1 MKMSILA
8 VGAHA
13 DDVEMSWGGTILK
26 YLDQGY
32 SLTYVLTTNNMSG
45 EFAYLDENGNVRSR
59 SIQPEDEM
67 RVRKEEARRAAEMF
81 GTVPI
86 HLDFAQRHYTGP
98 DGKKVNINYGT
109 ELPPFL
115 TPGLPSVVT
124 AHEDAAAVKK
134 LTDIILDCDP
144 EVIITRGLA
153 DTNIE
158 HICTALYTIK
168 ARENAM
174 KQGYDGA
181 LLMCRGTGR
190 GFPDLYYHYDPFIH
204 TSGYMQRKWDAIRCH
219 ASQKPLPEKQDLRD
233 FVEGARCG
241 VETVEPFM
249 FGGIGTW
256 RIGPFTTEIFR
267 NHLYCKE
274 NYHRMFL

>member
-1 MKMSILA
+1 MKKMILA

-13 DDVEMSWGGTILK
+13 DDVEMSMGGTILK
-26 YLDQGY
+26 YLDQEY
-32 SLTYVLTTNNMSG
+32 ELTYVLATNNMSG

-59 SIQPEDEM
+59 SIQPEDEIK
-67 RVRKEEARRAAEMF
+67 VRQEEARKAAAMF

-86 HLDFAQRHYTGP
+86 HLNFAQRHYTGP
-98 DGKKVNINYGT
+98 DGKKVKINYGT
-109 ELPPFL
+109 ELPSFL
-115 TPGLPSVVT
+115 TPGMPSIVT
-124 AHEDAAAVKK
+124 AHEDADAVKK

-158 HICTALYTIK
+158 HICTALYTLK
-168 ARENAM
+168 ARQNAM

-181 LLMCRGTGR
+181 LLMCRGVGR
-190 GFPDLYYHYDPFIH
+190 GFPDIYYRYDTFIN
-204 TSGYMQRKWDAIRCH
+204 TSGFMQRKWDAIRCH
-219 ASQKPLPEKQDLRD
+219 ASQKPLPEKLDLRD

-241 VETVEPFM
+241 VETVEPFI
-249 FGGIGTW
+249 FGGIGAW

>member
-1 MKMSILA
+1 MRKHILA

-13 DDVEMSWGGTILK
+13 DDVEMSMGGTILK
-26 YLDQGY
+26 YEDQGY
-32 SLTYVLTTNNMSG
+32 TLTYVLTTNNMSG
-45 EFAYLDENGNVRSR
+45 AFAYIDENGKVCSR

-67 RVRKEEARRAAEMF
+67 KVRKGEAARGAEMF

-98 DGKKVNINYGT
+98 DGKQINIDYGSAR
-109 ELPPFL
+109 PSFL

-124 AHEDAAAVKK
+124 AHEEPEAVKK

-158 HICTALYTIK
+158 HICTALYTMK
-168 ARENAM
+168 ARQKAM
-174 KQGYDGA
+174 ERGYDGT
-181 LLMCRGTGR
+181 LLMCRGVGR
-190 GFPDLYYHYDPFIH
+190 NIPAAYYWYDTFIN
-204 TSGYMQRKWDAIRCH
+204 TSGLMKRKWDAIRCH
-219 ASQKPLPEKQDLRD
+219 ASQKPVPERLDLRD
-233 FVEGARCG
+233 FMEGARCG
-241 VETVEPFM
+241 VETVEPFIL
-249 FGGIGTW
+249 GGIGSW
-256 RIGPFTTEIFR
+256 RVGPFTEEVFR

-274 NYHRMFL
+274 NFHKMFL